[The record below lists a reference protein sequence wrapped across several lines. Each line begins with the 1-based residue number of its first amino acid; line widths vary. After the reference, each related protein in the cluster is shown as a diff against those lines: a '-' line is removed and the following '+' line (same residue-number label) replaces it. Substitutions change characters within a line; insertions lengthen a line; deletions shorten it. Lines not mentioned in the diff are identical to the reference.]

1 MVIAGT
7 VELVGRDIAGT
18 QESRGTVG
26 TQGTLASLDT
36 AVTVAQE

>member
-26 TQGTLASLDT
+26 TQALASQ
-36 AVTVAQE
+36 VTQGIVEVG